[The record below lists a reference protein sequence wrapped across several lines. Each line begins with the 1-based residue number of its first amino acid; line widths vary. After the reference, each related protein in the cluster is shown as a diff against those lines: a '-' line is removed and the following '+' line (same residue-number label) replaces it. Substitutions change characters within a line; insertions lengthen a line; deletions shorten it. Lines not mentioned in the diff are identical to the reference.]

1 MVKRVIVLDAWM
13 RHPTVITVVREY
25 PNKAVAGDDERGIR
39 HYVTEN
45 RIVKIPLPS
54 KQVQNGKVTASD
66 S

>member
-1 MVKRVIVLDAWM
+1 MMKRVIILDAYM

-39 HYVTEN
+39 HYATEN

-54 KQVQNGKVTASD
+54 K
-66 S
+66 